1 MIPEDLRYSNTHEW
15 VRVQDNLATV
25 GITDHAQSELGDIVY
40 LELPKTGTM
49 IQAGDMFGTI
59 ESVKTVSDLTSPVS
73 GEIVEVNDELSEA
86 PELVNEEPY
95 GGGWM
100 IIVKMESP
108 SDVEELMTS
117 EQYESFIQEH

>member
-1 MIPEDLRYSNTHEW
+1 VIPEDLRYSNTHEW
-15 VRVQDNLATV
+15 VRVDDDLATI

-40 LELPKTGTM
+40 LELPKVGAPVM
-49 IQAGDMFGTI
+49 AGGMFGTI

-73 GEIVEVNDELSEA
+73 GEVVEVNDELPEA

-100 IIVKMESP
+100 IIVKMDTP
-108 SDVEELMTS
+108 VELDELMTD
-117 EQYESFIQEH
+117 EQYETFIQEH

>member
-1 MIPEDLRYSNTHEW
+1 VIPEDLKYSATHEW
-15 VRVQDNLATV
+15 IRVDDDLATI

-40 LELPKTGTM
+40 LELPTVG
-49 IQAGDMFGTI
+49 APVLADGVFGTI

-73 GEIVEVNDELSEA
+73 GEIVEVNDELPEA

-95 GGGWM
+95 SGGWM

-108 SDVEELMTS
+108 DELDQLMTS
-117 EQYESFIQEH
+117 EQYETYIQEH

>member
-15 VRVQDNLATV
+15 ARVADDLATV

-40 LELPKTGTM
+40 LELPKVGTT
-49 IQAGDMFGTI
+49 IQQGDMFGTI

-73 GEIVEVNDELSEA
+73 GEILEVNDELPDA

-95 GGGWM
+95 GGGWL
-100 IIVKMESP
+100 IIVKMETP
-108 SDVEELMTS
+108 GEADELMTAD
-117 EQYESFIQEH
+117 QYESFIQEH

>member
-1 MIPEDLRYSNTHEW
+1 VIPEDLRYSNTHEW
-15 VRVQDNLATV
+15 VRVEDNLATV

-40 LELPKTGTM
+40 LELPKVGATVM
-49 IQAGDMFGTI
+49 AGDMFGTV

-73 GEIVEVNDELSEA
+73 GEVVEVNEELPET

-100 IIVKMESP
+100 IIVKLDTP
-108 SDVEELMTS
+108 GDVDELMTAD
-117 EQYESFIQEH
+117 QYEAFIQEH